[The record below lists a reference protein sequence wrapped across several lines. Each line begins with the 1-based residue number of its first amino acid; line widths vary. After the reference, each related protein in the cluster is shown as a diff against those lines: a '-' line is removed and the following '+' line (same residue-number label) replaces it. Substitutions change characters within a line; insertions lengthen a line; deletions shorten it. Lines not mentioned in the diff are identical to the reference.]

1 MLKEH
6 VLRQYAGW
14 TPGSEMH
21 LKYIH
26 YYGNESNES
35 LLEAYG
41 LVDNEIQINQ
51 LRPKMCPQYNEPNK
65 IDSRF
70 CAKCKMVLS
79 YDARHQVQ
87 EEQERQKLDTK
98 EIKVALADLNR
109 AKERLVLI

>member
-51 LRPKMCPQYNEPNK
+51 LRPKMCPSTMNP
-65 IDSRF
+65 
-70 CAKCKMVLS
+70 
-79 YDARHQVQ
+79 
-87 EEQERQKLDTK
+87 
-98 EIKVALADLNR
+98 IK
-109 AKERLVLI
+109 